1 MDNPNH
7 TTIDIKNVN
16 EEYLTNEKL
25 LNNYLRKVVKHLN
38 LKALNNVFTIAF
50 PTENNT
56 MAYTMALGLTT
67 SLISLHTYPEKNS
80 IYIDLFACSDYDRLN
95 FLHFT
100 QTYFNSNDSY
110 LNTISRMKI

>member
-7 TTIDIKNVN
+7 TTIDIKNVPK
-16 EEYLTNEKL
+16 EYLINEKL
-25 LNNYLRKVVKHLN
+25 LSTYLIEVVKHLN

-50 PTENNT
+50 PTNDNNY
-56 MAYTMALGLTT
+56 AYTMALGLKT
-67 SLISLHTYPEKNS
+67 SLISLHTYPEKNA